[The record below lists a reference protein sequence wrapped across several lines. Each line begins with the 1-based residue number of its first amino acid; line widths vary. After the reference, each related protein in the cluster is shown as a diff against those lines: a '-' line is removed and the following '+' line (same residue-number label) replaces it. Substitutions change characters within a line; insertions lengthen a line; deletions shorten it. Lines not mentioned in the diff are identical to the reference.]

1 MTEAELRALAERVPV
16 GDPRLRE
23 VRHRWV
29 NRTEH
34 WAWIFDEQVLIKKY
48 VLHPGKQNRWK
59 VWEKERRALEC
70 LRELATPACLGHF
83 TVREPDGLTAHV
95 LLKEFIPGDD
105 VAALD
110 EPEIGT
116 FAELMANIHARGAVT
131 NDPTCANLI
140 RTTDGQLAFID
151 FGRAAI
157 YPQRGPVY
165 WWYLGKELS
174 RTYRKALRG
183 SPELMSQY
191 APRYFETLGQPRGWQ
206 RALLAA
212 GFRYWCARKKIAAP
226 PIFP

>member
-1 MTEAELRALAERVPV
+1 MTEPELRALAEQVPV

-34 WAWIFDEQVLIKKY
+34 WAWIYDERIVIKKY
-48 VLHPGKQNRWK
+48 ILHPGKQNRWK
-59 VWEKERRALEC
+59 VWDKERRAIERLHG
-70 LRELATPACLGHF
+70 LATPAYLGHF
-83 TVREPDGLTAHV
+83 TVRGPDGLTAHV
-95 LLKEFIPGDD
+95 LIKEFIPGESVESLDD
-105 VAALD
+105 AA
-110 EPEIGT
+110 IGE
-116 FAELMANIHARGAVT
+116 FAVLMAGIHARGVVT

-140 RTTDGQLAFID
+140 RTAAGRLAFID

-157 YPQRGPVY
+157 YPRRGPVY

-183 SPELMSQY
+183 SPEAMALY
-191 APRYFETLGQPRGWQ
+191 TPRYFETLGQPRGWR
-206 RALLAA
+206 RALLSG
-212 GFRYWCARKKIAAP
+212 GFRRWCARKKIAAP

>member
-1 MTEAELRALAERVPV
+1 MMDAELRTLAERVPV

-34 WAWIFDEQVLIKKY
+34 WAWIFDERVVIKKY
-48 VLHPGKQNRWK
+48 TLHPGKQNRWK
-59 VWEKERRALEC
+59 VWEKERRALER
-70 LRELATPACLGHF
+70 LRGLSVPACLGHV
-83 TVREPDGLTAHV
+83 TVQEPDGLTAHV

-105 VAALD
+105 VESLDNAA
-110 EPEIGT
+110 IGK
-116 FAELMANIHARGAVT
+116 FADLMASIHTRGVVT

-140 RTTDGQLAFID
+140 RTTSGQLTFID
-151 FGRAAI
+151 FGRATI
-157 YPQRGPVY
+157 YPLRGPVY

-183 SPELMSQY
+183 SPEALAVY
-191 APRYFETLGQPRGWQ
+191 TPRYFERLDQPRGWR
-206 RALLAA
+206 RALLIRA
-212 GFRYWCARKKIAAP
+212 FRYWCARKKIAAP